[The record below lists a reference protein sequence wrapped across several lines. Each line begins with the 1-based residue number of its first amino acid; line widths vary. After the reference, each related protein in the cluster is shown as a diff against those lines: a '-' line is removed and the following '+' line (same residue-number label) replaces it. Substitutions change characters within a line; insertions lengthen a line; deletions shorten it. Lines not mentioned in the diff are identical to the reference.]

1 MIQFVKGQNKNVIVT
16 LTENTTL
23 TNGYYL
29 FVFTH
34 ETTKEVIY
42 VIKQFN
48 SDLSNYKYRYNEF
61 LFSASIFTN
70 ATIGKYLYDVY
81 EQTSASNTNITG
93 LHLVETGKMD
103 LNVSSTPVDVFNEY
117 STPTTFT
124 TYGG

>member
-1 MIQFVKGQNKNVIVT
+1 MIQIVKGQGKNIIVT

-34 ETTKEVIY
+34 ETTKEVVN
-42 VIKQFN
+42 VIKSFA
-48 SDLSNYKYRYNEF
+48 SDLSNFKYRYNEF
-61 LFSASIFTN
+61 TFSASLFAN

-81 EQTSASNTNITG
+81 EQESSTNINVTG
-93 LHLVETGKMD
+93 LHLIETGKMD

-117 STPTTFT
+117 STTTTFK